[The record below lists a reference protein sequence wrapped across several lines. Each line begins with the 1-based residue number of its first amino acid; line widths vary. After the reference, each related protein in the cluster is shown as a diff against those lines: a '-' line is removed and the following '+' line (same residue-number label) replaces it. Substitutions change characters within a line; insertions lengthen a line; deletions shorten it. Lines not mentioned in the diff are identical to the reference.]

1 MFCSLSS
8 SCQFFCAS
16 FPPYFLTLTCNLSPF
31 CHQSFSSFLHCSSLF
46 LFTNAFSS
54 LISWNPSLIIASLNL
69 FTNASS
75 TILYTYRNNYLR
87 VSDSLLFKGWI
98 VTKQKKPSLS
108 RFLFQVRMVY
118 PSLLWSNLSSMH
130 SVMNTGNH
138 LDSWLNQ
145 PFSFYR
151 SRVILTVWW
160 ISKHCSSCWRWSRFT
175 ILLKKQ
181 RKHLHRQT
189 RVKQGPMR
197 MVSVWR
203 NIWCF
208 YRNWQ

>member
-46 LFTNAFSS
+46 LFTNAFPS
-54 LISWNPSLIIASLNL
+54 LISWNPFLITLHHHLSHLVHKCVINNSLHIQKQL
-69 FTNASS
+69 FMSFRLTSFQRVN
-75 TILYTYRNNYLR
+75 RNNA
-87 VSDSLLFKGWI
+87 
-98 VTKQKKPSLS
+98 KKPSLS

-138 LDSWLNQ
+138 LDS
-145 PFSFYR
+145 
-151 SRVILTVWW
+151 
-160 ISKHCSSCWRWSRFT
+160 
-175 ILLKKQ
+175 
-181 RKHLHRQT
+181 
-189 RVKQGPMR
+189 
-197 MVSVWR
+197 
-203 NIWCF
+203 
-208 YRNWQ
+208 

>member
-1 MFCSLSS
+1 MLSLPSY
-8 SCQFFCAS
+8 
-16 FPPYFLTLTCNLSPF
+16 PGILP
-31 CHQSFSSFLHCSSLF
+31 SSL
-46 LFTNAFSS
+46 LV
-54 LISWNPSLIIASLNL
+54 IASLTL
-69 FTNASS
+69 ITNASS

-203 NIWCF
+203 SIWCF
-208 YRNWQ
+208 YRNWQKCYNLSGQSAVVEETKDNAARVNVSCNGQALKESFYLTSILW

>member
-1 MFCSLSS
+1 MPP
-8 SCQFFCAS
+8 
-16 FPPYFLTLTCNLSPF
+16 FPPYFLTLAWNPSPF

-46 LFTNAFSS
+46 LFTNAFPS
-54 LISWNPSLIIASLNL
+54 LISLNPSLITPHHRLSHLVHKCVINNSLHIQKQL
-69 FTNASS
+69 FTIFRLTSFQRVN
-75 TILYTYRNNYLR
+75 RNNA
-87 VSDSLLFKGWI
+87 
-98 VTKQKKPSLS
+98 KKPSLS
-108 RFLFQVRMVY
+108 RFLFQLRMVY
-118 PSLLWSNLSSMH
+118 PSLLWSNLLSMR

-145 PFSFYR
+145 LFSFYR

-189 RVKQGPMR
+189 RVKQGLMR

-203 NIWCF
+203 RIFSSNVNIVVKEKSTVV
-208 YRNWQ
+208 